1 VQYYLRV
8 PAKIPHQLAK
18 KISPFSMKIHHIPF
32 PAVQELSS
40 RDVAYATGDE
50 RLRPFYKYETNL
62 DAFEQVIADKAKET
76 IDRVTL
82 VKALREQ
89 YGQLAKSEKVAA
101 QITSLEQDNT
111 FTIVTAH
118 QPSLFTGPLY
128 FIIKICSTINLVRQ
142 LRERYPEQNF
152 VPVFITGGEDHD
164 FEEINHLHLYGNKI
178 EWDNEEEG
186 AVGQMST
193 STLDAP
199 LAALKDVLGDSERA
213 QAVFEELQAAYTRHA
228 HYGLATVDYV
238 HTLFAEEGLVVIDMN
253 KVALKRL
260 LIPIMKEELVKQ
272 PSQAYIEKAQL
283 ELEKA
288 GFSGQAHARE
298 INLFYLRDGLRER
311 IVLENDTYRVLNTDY
326 RFTQE
331 QLLTELEAHPDFFS
345 PNVIMRPLYQEKV
358 LPNLAYIGGG
368 GELAYWL
375 ERKEQFAHFGINFP
389 MLIRRNSL
397 LWLDSG
403 TVKRMNKLELEVA
416 DLFVETEALLKQFVS
431 SQTDNELTIQEEK
444 EQLEALFT
452 SIADKA
458 RDIDPTLAKAIEAE
472 YTRQAKSV
480 DNLEGR
486 LMRAE
491 KQKHENALNQIRKLK
506 EKLFPNNGLQE
517 RYDNFLT
524 FYLRQGHGF
533 FTTLIDVLDPL
544 QEGFVV
550 VEE

>member
-1 VQYYLRV
+1 
-8 PAKIPHQLAK
+8 
-18 KISPFSMKIHHIPF
+18 MKIHHIPF

-62 DAFEQVIADKAKET
+62 DAFEQVIADKGKET
-76 IDRVTL
+76 IDRATL

-89 YGQLAKSEKVAA
+89 YSQLAKSEKVDA
-101 QITSLEQDNT
+101 QIASLEQDHT
-111 FTIVTAH
+111 FTVVTAH

-142 LRERYPEQNF
+142 LRERYPEQQF

-164 FEEINHLHLYGNKI
+164 FEEINHLHLYGKKI

-186 AVGQMST
+186 AVGEMST

-199 LAALKDVLGDSERA
+199 LAALKDILGESERA

-260 LIPIMKEELVKQ
+260 LIPIMREELVEQ

-311 IVLENDTYRVLNTDY
+311 IVLENDTYHVLNTDY
-326 RFTQE
+326 KFTQE

-403 TVKRMNKLELEVA
+403 TVKRMKKLELQVA
-416 DLFVETEALLKQFVS
+416 DLFVETEALLKQFVN

-444 EQLEALFT
+444 DQLEALFT

-524 FYLRQGHGF
+524 FYLPQGHDF
-533 FTTLIDVLDPL
+533 LTTLIDVLDPL

-550 VEE
+550 VEEE